1 MIAKMTLKILHT
13 IAACGLIG
21 GLAAYMLMLT
31 FAPQGTPADYADLR
45 ETIKAISDYLLLP
58 SLALALVTG
67 LLAMVVHYPFQEKGW
82 AWIKAATGI
91 LMFKGILTIV
101 SAKAGHAAEMSR
113 RIAEGTAPPDALNQ
127 LIELEWGTL
136 WIVMALSLANV
147 VLGVWRPRRIFPE
160 TTKSEDVAEHLAAVR
175 IVSASQTERE
185 AA

>member
-13 IAACGLIG
+13 LAAAGLIG
-21 GLAAYMLMLT
+21 GLGAYMLMLV
-31 FAPQGTPADYADLR
+31 FAPQETAADYADLR

-67 LLAMVVHYPFQEKGW
+67 LLAMAVHYPFQERGW

-113 RIAEGTAPPDALNQ
+113 KIAEGTAPPDALQ
-127 LIELEWGTL
+127 GLVDLEWGTL
-136 WIVMALSLANV
+136 WIVMALSVANV
-147 VLGVWRPRRIFPE
+147 VLGVWRPKRIFPAS
-160 TTKSEDVAEHLAAVR
+160 KSESVAAPAPAIKAYEAGRKAA
-175 IVSASQTERE
+175 
-185 AA
+185 

>member
-1 MIAKMTLKILHT
+1 MFAKMTLKILHT
-13 IAACGLIG
+13 LAAAGLIG
-21 GLAAYMLMLT
+21 GLGAYMLMLV
-31 FAPQGTPADYADLR
+31 FAPQETAADYADLR

-67 LLAMVVHYPFQEKGW
+67 LLAMVVHYPFQERGW

-113 RIAEGTAPPDALNQ
+113 KIAEGTAPPDALQ
-127 LIELEWGTL
+127 GLIDLEWGTL
-136 WIVMALSLANV
+136 WIVMALSVANV
-147 VLGVWRPRRIFPE
+147 VLGVWRPKRIFPE
-160 TTKSEDVAEHLAAVR
+160 SKPAAETPPAAALHAVAAQK
-175 IVSASQTERE
+175 IERE